1 MYHPPF
7 QMWSRSYVIN
17 IKIESYFLLVVSN
30 QLARIWSLCNKRGHS
45 CEKWYH
51 KFKQGV
57 CMHLAKSVDKVESRR
72 M

>member
-30 QLARIWSLCNKRGHS
+30 QLARIWSLCNKRGVTAVRS
-45 CEKWYH
+45 
-51 KFKQGV
+51 GITN
-57 CMHLAKSVDKVESRR
+57 LSRGSACIWLNQ
-72 M
+72 